1 METKK
6 RLVMSFKTEL
16 GKKVSISVDEP
27 REDISQG
34 EIKNAMQVIVDKK
47 VFSDNGDD
55 LTACIDARVVETNTQ
70 EFDLA

>member
-34 EIKNAMQVIVDKK
+34 EIKNAMQLIVDKK

-55 LTACIDARVVETNTQ
+55 LIACIDARVAETNTQ

>member
-16 GKKVSISVDEP
+16 GKKVSISIDEP